1 MQVVQVR
8 GKAKSFDGPFDILL
22 DVGGRI
28 GHSAL
33 TKHIETT
40 LWSDCDFGT
49 KSAKVQV
56 KPNSKFQ
63 VFVDLLS
70 TY

>member
-8 GKAKSFDGPFDILL
+8 GKAKSFDGSFDILL

-40 LWSDCDFGT
+40 L
-49 KSAKVQV
+49 
-56 KPNSKFQ
+56 
-63 VFVDLLS
+63 
-70 TY
+70 